1 MLEGPAALLIG
12 KSFMIGSNSS
22 NVIGIINLSI
32 VFLTD
37 MLART
42 VKFNPASGIG
52 SNGLYRSG
60 ELPVLPIFL

>member
-1 MLEGPAALLIG
+1 MFNNFIADVGGPAALLIG
-12 KSFMIGSNSS
+12 KSFKIGSNSS

-42 VKFNPASGIG
+42 VKFNPGFWH
-52 SNGLYRSG
+52 RK
-60 ELPVLPIFL
+60 